1 MESLRNK
8 NILLGVT
15 GGIAAYKSAEIVR
28 GLKKLGS
35 SVRVVMTKSAQ
46 EFITPLTLQ
55 ALSGNPVSTDLL
67 DAEAEAAMGHIE
79 LSRWADA
86 VLIAPAT
93 ANTLAKLSSGR
104 ADDLLSSI
112 TLAFDGTIGL
122 APAMNQAMWSDE
134 RTQSNIKN
142 LEDKNFSL
150 YGPGSG
156 EQACGDVGL
165 GRMLEPSEI
174 IERLA
179 SLFEAGSLSNKSVLI
194 TAGPTQEPIDPV
206 RYVTNR
212 SSGKMGYA
220 LAEAATEL
228 GAQVTLVSGPVNLEA
243 PSSCHLVSVKTAEEM
258 YEAVMH
264 HAKGKDIYIGTAAVA
279 DYSPLTVKASKIKKD
294 INNSPLV
301 LEMKENQDIL
311 KAVSELEDRP
321 YVVGFAAE
329 TEDLL
334 KNARKKLKKKKLDL
348 IIANDVSD
356 NSIGFD
362 SNENEVTLIT
372 DSTELLFDRDSKKKI
387 SKKILEFI
395 SKTSRFRDGEIL
407 NLEKEKEDMKKMR
420 EMYESK

>member
-1 MESLRNK
+1 MKSLINK

-28 GLKKLGS
+28 GLKKAGS
-35 SVRVVMTKSAQ
+35 SVRVVMTQSAK

-79 LSRWADA
+79 LARWADA
-86 VLIAPAT
+86 ILIAPAT

-112 TLAFDGTIGL
+112 TLAFDGPIGL
-122 APAMNQAMWSDE
+122 APAMNQAMWKDE
-134 RTQSNIKN
+134 RTQSNIQN
-142 LEDKNFSL
+142 LEHKNFSL

-165 GRMLEPSEI
+165 GRMLEPPEI
-174 IERLA
+174 IELFA
-179 SLFEAGSLSNKSVLI
+179 SLFEAGTMSNKSILI

-206 RYVTNR
+206 RYLTNR

-220 LAEAATEL
+220 LAEAAVEA
-228 GAQVTLVSGPVNLEA
+228 GAQVTLVSGPVNIEPPA
-243 PSSCHLVSVKTAEEM
+243 RCNLVSVKTAEEM
-258 YEAVMH
+258 HEAVMH
-264 HAKGKDIYIGTAAVA
+264 HIKKKDIYIGTAAVA
-279 DYSPLTVKASKIKKD
+279 DYSPTKVEGSKIKKD
-294 INNSPLV
+294 RSNSPLV
-301 LEMKENQDIL
+301 LEMKENKDIL
-311 KAVSELEDRP
+311 KEVSELEDKP
-321 YVVGFAAE
+321 YMVGFAAE
-329 TEDLL
+329 TDDLL
-334 KNARKKLKKKKLDL
+334 ENARKKLEIKKLDL

-356 NSIGFD
+356 KSIGFD

-372 DSTELLFDRDSKKKI
+372 SSEELLLDRDSKKKI

-395 SKTSRFRDGEIL
+395 SS
-407 NLEKEKEDMKKMR
+407 N
-420 EMYESK
+420 S

>member
-1 MESLRNK
+1 MKSLINK

-28 GLKKLGS
+28 GLKKARS
-35 SVRVVMTKSAQ
+35 SVRVVMTQSAE

-67 DAEAEAAMGHIE
+67 DVEAEAAMGHIE
-79 LSRWADA
+79 LARWADA
-86 VLIAPAT
+86 ILIAPAT

-112 TLAFDGTIGL
+112 TLAFDGPIGL
-122 APAMNQAMWSDE
+122 APAMNQAMWKDE
-134 RTQSNIKN
+134 RTQSNIQN
-142 LEDKNFSL
+142 LEHKNFSL

-174 IERLA
+174 IELFA
-179 SLFEAGSLSNKSVLI
+179 SLFEAGTMSNKSILI

-206 RYVTNR
+206 RYLTNR

-220 LAEAATEL
+220 LAEAAVEA
-228 GAQVTLVSGPVNLEA
+228 GAQVTLVSGPVNIEPPA
-243 PSSCHLVSVKTAEEM
+243 RCNLVSVKTAEEM
-258 YEAVMH
+258 HEAVMH
-264 HAKGKDIYIGTAAVA
+264 HIKKKDIYIGTAAVA
-279 DYSPLTVKASKIKKD
+279 DYSPTKVEGSKIKKD
-294 INNSPLV
+294 RSNSPLV
-301 LEMKENQDIL
+301 LEMKENKDIL
-311 KAVSELEDRP
+311 KEVSELEDKP
-321 YVVGFAAE
+321 YMVGFAAE
-329 TEDLL
+329 TDDLL
-334 KNARKKLKKKKLDL
+334 ENARKKLETKKLDL

-356 NSIGFD
+356 KSIGFD

-372 DSTELLFDRDSKKKI
+372 SSEELLLDRDSKKKI

-395 SKTSRFRDGEIL
+395 SS
-407 NLEKEKEDMKKMR
+407 N
-420 EMYESK
+420 S

>member
-1 MESLRNK
+1 MESLINK

-28 GLKKLGS
+28 VLKKAGS
-35 SVRVVMTKSAQ
+35 SVRVVMTQSAQ

-67 DAEAEAAMGHIE
+67 DVEAEAAMGHIE
-79 LSRWADA
+79 LARWADA
-86 VLIAPAT
+86 ILIAPAT
-93 ANTLAKLSSGR
+93 ANTIARLSSGR

-112 TLAFDGTIGL
+112 TLAFDGPIGL
-122 APAMNQAMWSDE
+122 APAMNQAMWKDE

-142 LEDKNFSL
+142 LERKEFSL

-174 IERLA
+174 VELFA

-220 LAEAATEL
+220 LAEAAIEA
-228 GAQVTLVSGPVNLEA
+228 GAQVTLVSGPVNILPPA
-243 PSSCHLVSVKTAEEM
+243 SCNLIPVETAQEM
-258 YEAVMH
+258 YDAVMH
-264 HAKGKDIYIGTAAVA
+264 HVRGIDIYIGTAAVA
-279 DYSPLTVKASKIKKD
+279 DYSPSKIENSKIKKKG
-294 INNSPLV
+294 NNEALV
-301 LEMKENQDIL
+301 LKMKENLDIL
-311 KAVSELEDRP
+311 KTVSDMKDRP
-321 YVVGFAAE
+321 YMVGFAAE

-334 KNARKKLKKKKLDL
+334 KNARKKLEKKKIDL

-356 NSIGFD
+356 KSIGFD
-362 SNENEVTLIT
+362 SEENEVTLIT
-372 DSTELLFDRDSKKKI
+372 NSEEVLLDKSSKKKI
-387 SKKILEFI
+387 AKSIVEFI
-395 SKTSRFRDGEIL
+395 SG
-407 NLEKEKEDMKKMR
+407 N
-420 EMYESK
+420 

>member
-1 MESLRNK
+1 VESLINK

-28 GLKKLGS
+28 GLKKAGS
-35 SVRVVMTKSAQ
+35 SVRVVMTQSAQ

-79 LSRWADA
+79 LARWADA
-86 VLIAPAT
+86 ILIAPAT
-93 ANTLAKLSSGR
+93 ANTIARLSSGR

-112 TLAFDGTIGL
+112 TLAFDGPIGL
-122 APAMNQAMWSDE
+122 APAMNQAMWKDE

-142 LEDKNFSL
+142 LENKDFSL

-174 IERLA
+174 VELFA
-179 SLFEAGSLSNKSVLI
+179 SLFKAGSLSNKSVLI

-220 LAEAATEL
+220 LAEAAVEA
-228 GAQVTLVSGPVNLEA
+228 GAQVTLVSGPVNIKPPA
-243 PSSCHLVSVKTAEEM
+243 SCNFISVETAQEM
-258 YEAVMH
+258 YDAVMH
-264 HAKGKDIYIGTAAVA
+264 HVSGKDVYIGTAAVA
-279 DYSPLTVKASKIKKD
+279 DYSPTKVEGSKIKKD
-294 INNSPLV
+294 GSNESLV

-311 KAVSELEDRP
+311 KTVSDKEDRP

-334 KNARKKLKKKKLDL
+334 KNARKKLEKKKLDL

-356 NSIGFD
+356 KSIGFD
-362 SNENEVTLIT
+362 SEENEVTLIT
-372 DSTELLFDRDSKKKI
+372 NSEEVLLDRSSKKKI
-387 SKKILEFI
+387 AKRIVEFI
-395 SKTSRFRDGEIL
+395 S
-407 NLEKEKEDMKKMR
+407 NN
-420 EMYESK
+420 

>member
-1 MESLRNK
+1 VESLINK

-28 GLKKLGS
+28 GLKKAGS
-35 SVRVVMTKSAQ
+35 SVRVVMTQSAQ

-79 LSRWADA
+79 LARWADA
-86 VLIAPAT
+86 ILIAPAT
-93 ANTLAKLSSGR
+93 ANTIARLSSGR

-112 TLAFDGTIGL
+112 TLAFDGPIGL
-122 APAMNQAMWSDE
+122 APAMNQAMWKDE

-142 LEDKNFSL
+142 LEQKDFSL

-174 IERLA
+174 VELFA

-220 LAEAATEL
+220 LAEAAVEA
-228 GAQVTLVSGPVNLEA
+228 GAQVTLVSGPVNIKPPA
-243 PSSCHLVSVKTAEEM
+243 SCNLVPVETAQEM
-258 YEAVMH
+258 YDAVMH
-264 HAKGKDIYIGTAAVA
+264 HVRGKDVYIGTAAVA
-279 DYSPLTVKASKIKKD
+279 DYSPSKVESSKIKKKG
-294 INNSPLV
+294 NNEALV
-301 LEMKENQDIL
+301 LKMKENQDIL
-311 KAVSELEDRP
+311 KTVSDMKDRP
-321 YVVGFAAE
+321 YMVGFAAE

-334 KNARKKLKKKKLDL
+334 KNARKKLEKKKIDL

-356 NSIGFD
+356 KSIGFD
-362 SNENEVTLIT
+362 SEENEVTLIT
-372 DSTELLFDRDSKKKI
+372 NSEEVLLDRSSKKKI
-387 SKKILEFI
+387 AKRIVEFI
-395 SKTSRFRDGEIL
+395 SG
-407 NLEKEKEDMKKMR
+407 N
-420 EMYESK
+420 

>member
-1 MESLRNK
+1 VESLINK

-28 GLKKLGS
+28 GLKKAGS
-35 SVRVVMTKSAQ
+35 SVRVVMTQSAQ

-79 LSRWADA
+79 LARWADA
-86 VLIAPAT
+86 ILIAPAT
-93 ANTLAKLSSGR
+93 ANTIARLSSGR

-112 TLAFDGTIGL
+112 TLAFDGPIGL
-122 APAMNQAMWSDE
+122 APAMNQAMWKDE

-142 LEDKNFSL
+142 LENKDFSL

-156 EQACGDVGL
+156 EQACGDIGL

-174 IERLA
+174 VELFA
-179 SLFEAGSLSNKSVLI
+179 SLFKAGSLSNKSVLI

-220 LAEAATEL
+220 LAEAAVEA
-228 GAQVTLVSGPVNLEA
+228 GAQVTLVSGPVNIKPPA
-243 PSSCHLVSVKTAEEM
+243 SCNFISVETAQEM
-258 YEAVMH
+258 YDAVMH
-264 HAKGKDIYIGTAAVA
+264 HVSGKDVYIGTAAVA
-279 DYSPLTVKASKIKKD
+279 DYSPTKVEGSKIKKD
-294 INNSPLV
+294 GSNESLV

-311 KAVSELEDRP
+311 KTVSDKEDRP

-334 KNARKKLKKKKLDL
+334 KNARKKLEKKKLDL

-356 NSIGFD
+356 KSIGFD
-362 SNENEVTLIT
+362 SEENEVTLIT
-372 DSTELLFDRDSKKKI
+372 NSEEVLLDRSSKKKI
-387 SKKILEFI
+387 AKRIVEFI
-395 SKTSRFRDGEIL
+395 S
-407 NLEKEKEDMKKMR
+407 NN
-420 EMYESK
+420 